1 MKTLHVILAIIAIGY
16 IAGSFE
22 GLKNPGKLASIVIA
36 VLLLVLFMDRKE
48 GFYREEETKVYK
60 IKL

>member
-1 MKTLHVILAIIAIGY
+1 MNTLHVILSIIAIGY
-16 IAGSFE
+16 ITGSFE

>member
-1 MKTLHVILAIIAIGY
+1 MNELHILSLIFILGIIT
-16 IAGSFE
+16 GSFE
-22 GLKNPGKLASIVIA
+22 GLKHPTKLTLIVIG

>member
-1 MKTLHVILAIIAIGY
+1 MNTLHVILSIIAIGY
-16 IAGSFE
+16 ITGSFE

-36 VLLLVLFMDRKE
+36 VLLFNEYYRKE